1 MLAAS
6 ASTTYLVLS
15 LVQIALCAAGMVL
28 LLHELREVVRQ
39 LGLVR
44 VALAEHQRR
53 SDERLT
59 RLEEAQPDAPAP
71 AASPRLSLRASGPR
85 PVRS

>member
-15 LVQIALCAAGMVL
+15 LAQIALCAAGMVL

-53 SDERLT
+53 SDERLA
-59 RLEEAQPDAPAP
+59 RLEDAQPDAPAP
-71 AASPRLSLRASGPR
+71 RLSLTRASGPR

>member
-1 MLAAS
+1 MSAAAS
-6 ASTTYLVLS
+6 PSTTYLILS
-15 LVQIALCAAGMVL
+15 LVQIALCGAGMVL
-28 LLHELREVVRQ
+28 ILQELRELVRQ

-44 VALAEHQRR
+44 VALAEHQRH

-59 RLEEAQPDAPAP
+59 RLEEAQPDAPTP
-71 AASPRLSLRASGPR
+71 ARLSLRASGPR